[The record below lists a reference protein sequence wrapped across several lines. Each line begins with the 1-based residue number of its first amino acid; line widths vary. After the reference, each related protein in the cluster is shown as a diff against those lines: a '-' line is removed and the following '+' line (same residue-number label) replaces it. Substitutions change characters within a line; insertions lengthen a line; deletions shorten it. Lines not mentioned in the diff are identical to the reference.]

1 MGAGLLTL
9 ANLASLVPDGLP
21 RLSIFDFQP
30 LADIL
35 ACHCAAA
42 HTPVTGQ
49 MEQGG
54 RRFGAGMPKSGVYC
68 ARRTRAR
75 SGYPCHPNLC
85 CLLRRPRCRH
95 DAGGTNNRSSCIPL
109 PMSEKLP
116 GASSGCW

>member
-54 RRFGAGMPKSGVYC
+54 RRFGAGMRNPAFT
-68 ARRTRAR
+68 ARGEHAQEAVTLATRTF
-75 SGYPCHPNLC
+75 C
-85 CLLRRPRCRH
+85 CLLRRSRCRY

>member
-1 MGAGLLTL
+1 MGAGLAGL
-9 ANLASLVPDGLP
+9 ADLASPVPDGLP

-54 RRFGAGMPKSGVYC
+54 RRFGAGMRNPAFT
-68 ARRTRAR
+68 ARGEHAQEAVTLATRTFVA
-75 SGYPCHPNLC
+75 SCDGPDAATMPAAQTTDQAAFPC
-85 CLLRRPRCRH
+85 R
-95 DAGGTNNRSSCIPL
+95 
-109 PMSEKLP
+109 
-116 GASSGCW
+116 

>member
-1 MGAGLLTL
+1 MMCSTWPGRSVRSGSISSPGVRDNTARRTTQSQVRTRRVVRRRPERMGAGLLTL

-54 RRFGAGMPKSGVYC
+54 RRFGAGMPK
-68 ARRTRAR
+68 
-75 SGYPCHPNLC
+75 
-85 CLLRRPRCRH
+85 
-95 DAGGTNNRSSCIPL
+95 
-109 PMSEKLP
+109 
-116 GASSGCW
+116 

>member
-75 SGYPCHPNLC
+75 SGYPCHPNL
-85 CLLRRPRCRH
+85 LLPLATLPMPPRCRRH
-95 DAGGTNNRSSCIPL
+95 KQPI
-109 PMSEKLP
+109 KLHSP
-116 GASSGCW
+116 ADERKIAWR